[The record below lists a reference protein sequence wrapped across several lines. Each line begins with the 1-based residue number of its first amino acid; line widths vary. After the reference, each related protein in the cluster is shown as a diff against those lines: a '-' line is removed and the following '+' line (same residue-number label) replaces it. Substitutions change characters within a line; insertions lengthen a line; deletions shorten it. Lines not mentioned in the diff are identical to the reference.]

1 MTATGT
7 MERRLAPLGFKPGVV
22 AAIVIDPQPEEKAGD
37 QKAIGQGGGDEV
49 HLLREKGVLMTAK
62 QKAPAPEGAGA
73 NCCPNR

>member
-49 HLLREKGVLMTAK
+49 HLLREKGV
-62 QKAPAPEGAGA
+62 
-73 NCCPNR
+73 